1 MTSHGKDDLA
11 LEAARAS
18 TERYARGEERGLL
31 DGVPFGVKD
40 DLDVEGYVCH
50 VGMRYDAGNP
60 FFKESTRT
68 VWAVRKMQEAGAVMV
83 GKLAMHELGVGEY
96 PSLIP
101 SLIAWRR
108 LANLEQTQAD
118 AT

>member
-1 MTSHGKDDLA
+1 MDSHGKDELA

-18 TERYARGEERGLL
+18 TERYAKGEERGML

-50 VGMRYDAGNP
+50 VGMRYDEKNP

-68 VWAVRKMQEAGAVMV
+68 VWAVQKMQEAGAVMI
-83 GKLAMHELGVGEY
+83 GKLAMHELGVGEF
-96 PSLIP
+96 P
-101 SLIAWRR
+101 R
-108 LANLEQTQAD
+108 LFRVW
-118 AT
+118 